1 MNNLYV
7 STTFIKDNQKIKIAL
22 DILKSAGIKNVEL
35 GSNHIYESNYNYI
48 KKYNFNFLVHNYFPI
63 PKENFVINIASF
75 DKKIREKSLN
85 QIKKSINF
93 YKKIGAKIYTFHPG
107 FIVDPIQANFS
118 EKNYDF
124 MWSNRTITGQCV
136 G

>member
-7 STTFIKDNQKIKIAL
+7 STTFIEDNQRIKVAL

-48 KKYNFNFLVHNYFPI
+48 KKYNFNFLLHNYFPT
-63 PKENFVINIASF
+63 PKKGFVINIASF
-75 DKKIREKSLN
+75 NKKIREKSLN
-85 QIKKSINF
+85 QIKKSIIF

-107 FIVDPIQANFS
+107 FISDPINS
-118 EKNYDF
+118 NSSKKNYDF
-124 MWSNRTITGQCV
+124 I
-136 G
+136 

>member
-48 KKYNFNFLVHNYFPI
+48 NL
-63 PKENFVINIASF
+63 
-75 DKKIREKSLN
+75 
-85 QIKKSINF
+85 
-93 YKKIGAKIYTFHPG
+93 
-107 FIVDPIQANFS
+107 
-118 EKNYDF
+118 
-124 MWSNRTITGQCV
+124 
-136 G
+136 

>member
-22 DILKSAGIKNVEL
+22 DILKSAGIRNVEL

-63 PKENFVINIASF
+63 PKENFVINIASILSIVSRLRSPRGGNRF
-75 DKKIREKSLN
+75 KGWGNTRATILSFLSYQGVSSCTYSLRR
-85 QIKKSINF
+85 S
-93 YKKIGAKIYTFHPG
+93 G
-107 FIVDPIQANFS
+107 
-118 EKNYDF
+118 
-124 MWSNRTITGQCV
+124 NRST
-136 G
+136 